1 MAEPGLPQNF
11 MQSDD
16 DVDAAAAYAA
26 LRNIGIVPIFTRL
39 LVLAN
44 YINFDNIHIICSQS
58 NKIHIG
64 IFFTYSNNIHY
75 SVDTICFSG
84 RQIYMARNQFLPN
97 KKLFSFYDF
106 FQREIIGESN
116 RNRVVF
122 FDKFYN

>member
-44 YINFDNIHIICSQS
+44 YINFDNIHIICS
-58 NKIHIG
+58 
-64 IFFTYSNNIHY
+64 
-75 SVDTICFSG
+75 
-84 RQIYMARNQFLPN
+84 
-97 KKLFSFYDF
+97 
-106 FQREIIGESN
+106 
-116 RNRVVF
+116 
-122 FDKFYN
+122 